1 MPWQYQ
7 TVPTQNGQ
15 ANMNGEIVSILQMLN
30 QMGAAHRDL
39 AAVAPLQPGVVEFVF
54 KRSS

>member
-15 ANMNGEIVSILQMLN
+15 SNMNGEIVSILQMLN
-30 QMGAAHRDL
+30 QMGAANWDL
-39 AAVAPLQPGVVEFVF
+39 AAVVPLQPGVVEFVF